1 MRPEPKS
8 IENDGLICDLLFKQI
23 QKPKDVLTCRAINVY
38 DNKYRINV
46 YVKAIINNIDSQR
59 IGYSCFAKLDDKK
72 LSIVSETAQPSGKLA
87 L

>member
-1 MRPEPKS
+1 MRPETKL

-23 QKPKDVLTCRAINVY
+23 QKPKDVISCRAINVY

-46 YVKAIINNIDSQR
+46 YVKAMIHNIDSQR
-59 IGYSCFAKLDDKK
+59 IGYSCFARLEDKK
-72 LSIVSETAQPSGKLA
+72 LSIVSETPQASGKIA

>member
-46 YVKAIINNIDSQR
+46 YVKSIVNDIDSQR
-59 IGYSCFAKLDDKK
+59 IGYSCFAKLENKD
-72 LSIVSETAQPSGKLA
+72 LFIVSETPPPSGKLA
-87 L
+87 I

>member
-8 IENDGLICDLLFKQI
+8 TEYDGLICDLLFKHKD
-23 QKPKDVLTCRAINVY
+23 KPKDIITCKAVNVY

-59 IGYSCFAKLDDKK
+59 IGYSCFARLDNKT
-72 LSIVSETAQPSGKLA
+72 LSIVSETPEPSGKIA
-87 L
+87 F